1 MSRYLSIFWGFPRSS
16 HDSCRVFRLICV
28 TWLSGIVRRLIYP
41 GLVVA
46 SRGHYTNRW
55 FGQRGTVN
63 STGQYRFASRNT
75 LVVRADA
82 VIHACHAIYTRFVD
96 GHVRVVRT
104 LSSEVWAMNDVKQ
117 YTFSWR
123 IDKLFGM
130 TACPRVVIIANDGRG
145 RGQIAESCNEW
156 PINAN
161 FPADFVLSMIMDSAA
176 MLVKLIDPR
185 GRE

>member
-1 MSRYLSIFWGFPRSS
+1 MRDLAVRYRATS
-16 HDSCRVFRLICV
+16 HL
-28 TWLSGIVRRLIYP
+28 P
-41 GLVVA
+41 GQVVA

-55 FGQRGTVN
+55 FGQRETVN
-63 STGQYRFASRNT
+63 SAGQYRFASRNT

-82 VIHACHAIYTRFVD
+82 VIHACHAIYTCFVD

-104 LSSEVWAMNDVKQ
+104 LSSEVWAVNDVKQ

-130 TACPRVVIIANDGRG
+130 TACPRVVIANDGRG
-145 RGQIAESCNEW
+145 EVGDQITESCNEW

-161 FPADFVLSMIMDSAA
+161 FPADFVLSMIMESAA
-176 MLVKLIDPR
+176 TLVKLIDPR
-185 GRE
+185 GREKDKSFNW